1 MKKWPS
7 PWDRWVQIGYFP
19 FLLVEAKKKKKKKKI
34 FAFQYHGKQFKTGMY
49 LKSENRSRAQPARIL
64 IILRLYVLIA
74 IYNFIYH

>member
-1 MKKWPS
+1 VGSNW
-7 PWDRWVQIGYFP
+7 ILP
-19 FLLVEAKKKKKKKKI
+19 FCVCGGKKKKKKKKKL
-34 FAFQYHGKQFKTGMY
+34 FAFQYHGKQFKTGIY